1 VICRRCGR
9 EQPPMFSPCPV
20 CGLVGSASSIPRD
33 SSKSPHDPM
42 STARGGEAEPTRSDA
57 SDAAVFAYAIT
68 DGDLRA
74 AFMAAHR
81 AWARRWA
88 PHLLKEW
95 P

>member
-9 EQPPMFSPCPV
+9 EQPAMFSPCPECQV
-20 CGLVGSASSIPRD
+20 
-33 SSKSPHDPM
+33 
-42 STARGGEAEPTRSDA
+42 TADA
-57 SDAAVFAYAIT
+57 SDAAMFAYAIT

-74 AFMAAHR
+74 AFMAAHH
-81 AWARRWA
+81 AWARRYA